1 MLVLVGFRAASRL
14 FCVEAKYLSASRL
27 FCVMVARRLLC
38 VVAKHLSAYRLFCVM
53 IAHRLFCVKA
63 KHLSASRL
71 FCVMIASRL
80 FCVKGQL
87 PLRLSIVLG
96 EGQQSPFFA
105 SCSLTT
111 NFFRNRLSL
120 FFFFQEPGGIF
131 FSCASLVFFWEAV
144 TLLCLQTISRCPTQ
158 PPNTFFHNRITLAF
172 CLTSSSFKK
181 KKELTDLSVRVCIAS
196 QIGTAQ
202 GEAYFNHSDR
212 LARGWLGDL
221 VDDAIVNS
229 G

>member
-120 FFFFQEPGGIF
+120 FFFFLDLGGIF
-131 FSCASLVFFWEAV
+131 FFWGPWRNFFFLVDLVGFFWRRARLPFGYHPFVFFCKQPLAV
-144 TLLCLQTISRCPTQ
+144 PLVLLNHQTPFFTIGSRLL
-158 PPNTFFHNRITLAF
+158 FA
-172 CLTSSSFKK
+172 
-181 KKELTDLSVRVCIAS
+181 
-196 QIGTAQ
+196 
-202 GEAYFNHSDR
+202 
-212 LARGWLGDL
+212 
-221 VDDAIVNS
+221 
-229 G
+229 